1 MLMGVLQTNR
11 RPPVLRPVGRAP
23 RTQYWRGGG
32 SALAGVPM
40 TFLHVPLMPC
50 PTAFPLGIQYCSPSS
65 GGQLVVNMCPVC
77 LSSHKDQEGSEGIA
91 EEASGE
97 EVGA

>member
-1 MLMGVLQTNR
+1 MLPAPSTGGEG
-11 RPPVLRPVGRAP
+11 GR
-23 RTQYWRGGG
+23 GG

-40 TFLHVPLMPC
+40 TFLHAPLMPC
-50 PTAFPLGIQYCSPSS
+50 PAAFPLEIHCCSPSS
-65 GGQLVVNMCPVC
+65 GGQPVVNMWPVS

-91 EEASGE
+91 EEARGE